1 MPEGDESNFE
11 QKKNDS
17 NKIMKLADE
26 EWDKSDLRLVNY
38 VQNSDQRFLLKSPA
52 NLSGLGTGLVRST

>member
-26 EWDKSDLRLVNY
+26 EWDQSDLRLVNY
-38 VQNSDQRFLLKSPA
+38 VQNRDQRFLLKSPA
-52 NLSGLGTGLVRST
+52 NLSGLGTGLVWST

>member
-26 EWDKSDLRLVNY
+26 EWDQSDLRLVNY